1 MGNNVGVSKKC
12 TETKQHMK
20 ENVTSK
26 LNYWTILLVRK
37 SSFRSI
43 IKYCSRF
50 MLKHW
55 IFPTLILSQL
65 SLRNAISAENDKTNS
80 IIPKS
85 YLAGSQ

>member
-1 MGNNVGVSKKC
+1 
-12 TETKQHMK
+12 
-20 ENVTSK
+20 
-26 LNYWTILLVRK
+26 
-37 SSFRSI
+37 
-43 IKYCSRF
+43 